1 MNENFDKINFYLINS
16 GFSSEMNLNSNN
28 KNNKISGNFKT
39 KILSTNI
46 KFDFIYDN
54 EKLKILNSYLRN
66 KNLSLN
72 SDSLVV
78 LKPYLNITS
87 NFLIEDI
94 NFDKLNSLDLD
105 KILNSKDVIKMIS
118 SKNNLKFFS
127 KNLEVI

>member
-1 MNENFDKINFYLINS
+1 M
-16 GFSSEMNLNSNN
+16 N

-105 KILNSKDVIKMIS
+105 KILNSKT
-118 SKNNLKFFS
+118 
-127 KNLEVI
+127 